1 MKEIVVLIVLMHY
14 ALISFSQVGND
25 EFISNPII
33 KNGDVYSV
41 ELPYE
46 GSYIHWYTDTDG
58 VYMET
63 LNDNSARMHY
73 LEYNVKDAKLY
84 AELRYNG
91 KQIGGSWIAIET
103 EPLSIIGSDYIYCC
117 EILQKPNYI
126 IENAKYEWSFTDN
139 IDYIIYPNG
148 QAAFVSIDYGSID
161 EPISATLK
169 VTTLNGRVHQVT
181 KCFTENLITEL
192 NMYRLDDASN
202 NNRKAFVVTF
212 DDEFNINDKQPYKVG
227 WNIFDFNGN
236 EVDRS
241 NFYVEVIN
249 GLAWTT
255 VGEELLQTR
264 MCPFIQVPVS
274 KKTKNDGDITGGEDG
289 DGSGFNPIYS
299 QIAGE
304 ISRIYI
310 TFPPYF
316 KGKVVCTV
324 RTDCELL
331 LKEEMPITGS
341 MFNISP
347 NPADN
352 YINIKVNV
360 DNYFEN
366 GINVSIYNDSSLIR
380 SIRFDEKENVTVD
393 TNDLDNGTYYV
404 VIYSD
409 NGNILHRQKVI
420 IKR

>member
-1 MKEIVVLIVLMHY
+1 MLMHY
-14 ALISFSQVGND
+14 ALISFPQVGND

-33 KNGDVYSV
+33 KSGDVYSV

-46 GSYIHWYTDTDG
+46 GSYVHWYTDTDG

-63 LNDNSARMHY
+63 LSDNSARMHY
-73 LEYNVKDAKLY
+73 LEYDVKDAKLY

-91 KQIGGSWIAIET
+91 KQIGGSWITIDT

-117 EILQKPNYI
+117 DIKQEPNYI
-126 IENAKYEWSFTDN
+126 VENATYEWFFSDN
-139 IDYIIYPNG
+139 IDYIVYPNG
-148 QAAFVSIDYGSID
+148 QVAFVSIDYGLVD
-161 EPISATLK
+161 NPISATLK

-181 KCFTENLITEL
+181 KYFTENLITEL
-192 NMYRLDDASN
+192 NMYRLDDTSN

-212 DDEFNINDKQPYKVG
+212 DEDYKINDEQPYKVG
-227 WNIFDFNGN
+227 WNIFDLNGN
-236 EVDRS
+236 EVDKS
-241 NFYVEVIN
+241 DFYVEVID

-264 MCPFIQVPVS
+264 LCPYIKVPINS
-274 KKTKNDGDITGGEDG
+274 SSSNDNGGDITGGEDG
-289 DGSGFNPIYS
+289 GGSGFNPIYS
-299 QIAGE
+299 QFAGE

-310 TFPPYF
+310 TFPSYF

-331 LKEEMPITGS
+331 LKEEMPITGNI
-341 MFNISP
+341 FNISP

-352 YINIKVNV
+352 YINIEANV
-360 DNYFEN
+360 DNNGEEN
-366 GINVSIYNDSSLIR
+366 INVSIYKDSSLIK
-380 SIRFDEKENVTVD
+380 SIRSNNKENITVD

-404 VIYSD
+404 VICDDTGY
-409 NGNILHRQKVI
+409 ILDRKSVV
-420 IKR
+420 